1 MEEEDKDNRIENVDF
16 KPQRENVYNKL
27 LPYANELDKE
37 SLNLFKDIKTN
48 LVKSVLAR
56 EIRPGCMV
64 WTSRLNKYTR
74 IYGLKFSKEDHIA
87 LVKLYYELVTIP
99 DLEPTRINKFG
110 CTLNLL
116 LKKRLLSPDDLQ
128 LNWRPLYDLCV
139 RITEKSHSDIGMYKY
154 SASLEVVIESLIRIC
169 RLYFPV
175 EATQEILDEF
185 RPHLYPYD
193 NTHITSAIHY
203 FELFLPI
210 VTPPEKK
217 HLGYELWLEEF
228 LELWKVCHNANL
240 WENHLT
246 WLLAR
251 LASYNNGR
259 INWEPYIP
267 IMFVRFKRV
276 FHLPVSYRKR
286 QSRKPFKIDIAA
298 MANWMVCCLGGQ
310 SEVAFH
316 HLEKFMQTLETYY
329 HPANFGKW
337 SAKLRELLKKLSF
350 YFVQRVHCERFKKPT
365 WEFQTSDDFKL
376 TDADIERFVNIMKPC
391 LEQAM
396 FSGHGSQEV
405 AFAMQYLAALRPDII
420 VPIVLDKLYFSMDSL
435 TEPHKLTS
443 SMICTTSVARFM
455 AHGAK
460 NNYPEGPTH
469 VFPLLTSLLPGIDP
483 NDVMK
488 CLMTFNLISHFCN
501 LAPLV
506 NSSEASKYYDDLTEE
521 EHTICEASAGLEDF
535 VLQFFDRICAWVE
548 SNSLEFV
555 RLEQSDNDNKSK
567 LESVSETVLFSVI
580 TALLYQ
586 CSPEIYSAALKK
598 FHAFATN
605 RILELKVSGKLVA
618 ILCACFAKTNPKET
632 LKMFLPDLCGTIER
646 LLGDNDDIIKEEQ
659 LNDELLYN
667 LLLLSEIL
675 DGRGELLNY
684 IDRITKILDRTLHMT
699 STQASRNRSII
710 VVAISPTMLP
720 SKRFL
725 NYSWGDAGDIKNLN
739 LSWYIPEKNEID
751 CIKMLLYKYL
761 LPELD
766 VLDKYSKGEIIL
778 ERKELRSRLR
788 IISAILACQSVLP
801 LWKEP
806 AIQLVDSVL
815 EPWAFELTIG
825 VPHTSVGRCWRHKNL
840 NLSWYIPEKTEID
853 CIKMLLYKYL
863 LPELDVLDKYSK
875 GEIIL
880 ERKELRSRLRIISAI
895 LACQSVLCRRIPK
908 HTVSMPDGR
917 NVRKVIAD
925 TMHNVQK
932 KILEIDEGDI
942 PRIYDILVFN
952 KFRGRDFESHWK
964 NFHVVKKVLEDRLH
978 QNKSHLR
985 YTLVDRIMLQHEF
998 RNESRTC
1005 TFTDTHK
1012 QIIEDLFE
1020 LSVSHYSEV
1029 RITAQKK
1036 LFSTLLTFLYS
1047 YQVIIPHITKILQL
1061 DPSEHREKFKGCLY
1075 VLLGSKNAG
1084 IITKHDWSLI
1094 KQLWPLIIKSKTSE
1108 KPSIVN
1114 LMGALTE
1121 AINNFPIISI
1131 KFEMPEKC
1139 LDAAYGLAKN
1149 YPQVSLERFQ
1159 EIIDAGP
1166 KLLKMEYQRKVSC
1179 YNETINS
1186 LLSACLNDNLHW
1198 RYYSMSLVFIK
1209 NLVHPDVKYN
1219 PEVIQFFMNALIS
1232 DSLEVR
1238 KIALRVFLYILV
1250 QNKQKY
1256 KKITIDPYAYG
1267 NNSKL
1272 TKMTPGIRPDNQWL
1286 LYNSK
1291 TKPLDSVEWEKPRY
1305 LHRRDYG
1312 YYAWPKTLETY
1323 APSSDQPTFAKRRD
1337 NLTEEE
1343 TTILKFFN
1351 EQNIEILIKYLS
1363 MEEKK
1368 GKDQFSGFRFLVFK
1382 NLFKMYEDHLLNLFV
1397 PHLQRLVQDGQE
1409 HSHRCTAEI
1418 IGGIMRGSKHWNFD
1432 QVENLWKILLP
1443 IIKKIFANMS
1453 VETLGDWG
1461 LCFAT
1466 ALNAI
1471 DPNRYHWILE
1481 FLMDNPLSE
1490 QTSFSSCCR
1499 IYILQNALNQQA
1511 WRNVELI
1518 SRLLEYLKGHLVH
1531 PFQNVRENI
1540 SLCLTVI
1547 FSENI
1552 GFSNGCNI
1560 SPPKVEDFFNYVM
1573 PKLNALYESTLHSSR
1588 PNEGNGNQENITNQM
1603 QLIHLNGNDEKDD
1616 IIRLFKTAC
1625 ILQNN
1630 DSDEELSTICTSFLA
1645 VMGHSLI
1652 LEEYIPAA
1660 LAAIETVSV
1669 CPFWSARAAIAE
1681 FIPVLVFHN
1690 FSTIIANE
1698 NWVAQI
1704 KRIVLQLLEDIQP
1717 EVRVTAAKTLSGLLH
1732 CRFIPN
1738 PNSLLSEFKLKSR
1751 TKIKT
1756 RSANTSSSNAQITT
1770 QTIRARHSAVLG
1782 MCAFV
1787 SCHPYD
1793 VPEYLSDI
1801 FLELGK
1807 HLNDPQPIPAAI
1819 HQTLGDFKRTHH
1831 DNWDIHKLKFT
1842 EDELDVLSDLT
1853 VPPSYYA

>member
-1 MEEEDKDNRIENVDF
+1 MEEEDTDKRLKKLGF
-16 KPQRENVYNKL
+16 KPQKENVYNKL

-37 SLNLFKDIKTN
+37 SKNLFKDIKTN

-110 CTLNLL
+110 CTLNFL
-116 LKKRLLSPDDLQ
+116 LKKKMLSPNDLQ
-128 LNWRPLYDLCV
+128 LEWRPLYDLCV
-139 RITEKSHSDIGMYKY
+139 RITEKSNSDIGMYKY
-154 SASLEVVIESLIRIC
+154 SSSLEVVIESLIRIC
-169 RLYFPV
+169 RLYFPI

-193 NTHITSAIHY
+193 NTHIASAIHY

-210 VTPPEKK
+210 ITPLEKK

-267 IMFVRFKRV
+267 IMFVRFKRA

-286 QSRKPFKIDIAA
+286 QSMRPFKIDVAA
-298 MANWMVCCLGGQ
+298 MANWMVCCLGGT
-310 SEVAFH
+310 SEVAFY
-316 HLEKFMQTLETYY
+316 HLEKFLQTLETYY

-337 SAKLRELLKKLSF
+337 SPKLRELLKKLAF

-376 TDADIERFVNIMKPC
+376 TDADIERFVKIMKPC

-420 VPIVLDKLYFSMDSL
+420 VPIVLDKLYTSMDSL

-443 SMICTTSVARFM
+443 SMICTTSIARFM
-455 AHGAK
+455 AYGAR

-483 NDVMK
+483 NDIMK
-488 CLMTFNLISHFCN
+488 CLMTFNLISHFSN

-506 NSSEASKYYDDLTEE
+506 NSSEASNYYDDLTEE
-521 EHTICEASAGLEDF
+521 EHAICESSAGLEDF

-548 SNSLEFV
+548 SNSLDFV
-555 RLEQSDNDNKSK
+555 RLEQSDNENKSR

-580 TALLYQ
+580 TAMLYQ
-586 CSPEIYSAALKK
+586 CSPEIYSTALKK
-598 FHAFATN
+598 VHSFATN

-632 LKMFLPDLCGTIER
+632 LKLFLPDLCGTIER

-659 LNDELLYN
+659 LDDELLYN

-675 DGRGELLNY
+675 DGRTELLNY

-699 STQASRNRSII
+699 STQGSRIAAHILNLVMTSLSFTQPIEYRSCNTSYDVHI
-710 VVAISPTMLP
+710 
-720 SKRFL
+720 KDFL
-725 NYSWGDAGDIKNLN
+725 TIRKWGEPGDLKNLN
-739 LSWYIPEKNEID
+739 LSWYVPEKAEID
-751 CIKMLLYKYL
+751 CIQMLLYKYL

-766 VLDKYSKGEIIL
+766 VLDKYSKGEMVL

-788 IISAILACQSVLP
+788 IVSAILACQSVLP

-825 VPHTSVGRCWRHKNL
+825 VPHTIN
-840 NLSWYIPEKTEID
+840 
-853 CIKMLLYKYL
+853 
-863 LPELDVLDKYSK
+863 
-875 GEIIL
+875 
-880 ERKELRSRLRIISAI
+880 
-895 LACQSVLCRRIPK
+895 
-908 HTVSMPDGR
+908 MPDGR
-917 NVRKVIAD
+917 NVRKVITD
-925 TMHNVQK
+925 TIHNVQK
-932 KILEIDEGDI
+932 KILEIDEGDTKSI
-942 PRIYDILVFN
+942 YNIVYIYDILVFN

-1005 TFTDTHK
+1005 TFTETHK

-1036 LFSTLLTFLYS
+1036 LFATISTFLYS
-1047 YQVIIPHITKILQL
+1047 YKVIIPHITKILQL
-1061 DPSEHREKFKGCLY
+1061 DPSEHHEKFKGCLY
-1075 VLLGSKNAG
+1075 VLLGSKNGA
-1084 IITKHDWSLI
+1084 IVSRHDWGLI
-1094 KQLWPLIIKSKTSE
+1094 KELWPLIIKSKTSE

-1114 LMGALTE
+1114 LMSALTD
-1121 AINNFPIISI
+1121 AVNNFPTISI
-1131 KFEMPEKC
+1131 KFQMPDKC
-1139 LDAAYGLAKN
+1139 LTAAYELAKN
-1149 YPQVSLERFQ
+1149 YPNVSLEGFQ
-1159 EIIDAGP
+1159 ETIDAGP
-1166 KLLKMEYQRKVSC
+1166 QMLETDYQRKVLC
-1179 YNETINS
+1179 YNQTIDS
-1186 LLSACLNDNLHW
+1186 LLNSCLNDNLHW
-1198 RYYSMSLVFIK
+1198 RYYSMTLVFLK
-1209 NLVHPDVKYN
+1209 NLVHPDIKYN
-1219 PEVIQFFMNALIS
+1219 PRVIQFFMNALIN

-1238 KIALRVFLYILV
+1238 KIAMRVFLYILV
-1250 QNKQKY
+1250 QNKPKY
-1256 KKITIDPYAYG
+1256 KKITIDPYSYG
-1267 NNSKL
+1267 SNSKAN
-1272 TKMTPGIRPDNQWL
+1272 KITPGIRPDNQWL
-1286 LYNSK
+1286 LYDSK
-1291 TKPLDSVEWEKPRY
+1291 TVPLNTEEWEKPRY
-1305 LHRRDYG
+1305 LHRRDFG
-1312 YYAWPKTLETY
+1312 YYAWPKKLETY
-1323 APSSDQPTFAKRRD
+1323 GPSHEQPTFAKRRD
-1337 NLTEEE
+1337 TLSEEE
-1343 TTILKFFN
+1343 NSILNFFN
-1351 EQNIEILIKYLS
+1351 EQNINILIKYLS

-1382 NLFKMYEDHLLNLFV
+1382 NLFKIFEDHLLEHFV
-1397 PHLQRLVQDGQE
+1397 PHLQLLAKDGQE
-1409 HSHRCTAEI
+1409 HSHRCIAEI
-1418 IGGIMRGSKHWNFD
+1418 IGGIMRGSKHWSFD
-1432 QVENLWKILLP
+1432 KVQNLWSILLP
-1443 IIKKIFANMS
+1443 IIKKIFTNMS

-1466 ALNAI
+1466 ALDSR
-1471 DPNRYHWILE
+1471 DPNRYHWLLE

-1518 SRLLEYLKGHLVH
+1518 SRLLEYLKGHLSH

-1540 SLCLTVI
+1540 SVCLTVI

-1560 SPPKVEDFFNYVM
+1560 SSPKVEDFFTYVM
-1573 PKLNALYESTLHSSR
+1573 PRLNTLYDITVDSMR
-1588 PNEGNGNQENITNQM
+1588 KNEGGETTQIANQM
-1603 QLIHLNGNDEKDD
+1603 QLIHLNNNGEKEER
-1616 IIRLFKTAC
+1616 IRLFKTVSKYVTGSVTRRNYAAVPSHYELLPLAC

-1630 DSDEELSTICTSFLA
+1630 DNDEELSTICSNFLA
-1645 VMGHSLI
+1645 VIGHSLI
-1652 LEEYIPAA
+1652 LKEYIPAA
-1660 LAAIETVSV
+1660 LAAIEKVSV

-1681 FIPVLVFHN
+1681 FIPVFVFHN
-1690 FSTIIANE
+1690 FSTVIANE
-1698 NWVAQI
+1698 EWVDKI
-1704 KRIVLQLLEDIQP
+1704 KMIVLQLLEDIQP
-1717 EVRVTAAKTLSGLLH
+1717 EVRVTAAKTLSGFLH
-1732 CRFIPN
+1732 CHFIPN
-1738 PNSLLSEFKLKSR
+1738 ADSLLSEFKLKSR
-1751 TKIKT
+1751 TKLKS
-1756 RSANTSSSNAQITT
+1756 RSGSTSSTVNIQNNS
-1770 QTIRARHSAVLG
+1770 QTIRTRHAAVLG

-1831 DNWDIHKLKFT
+1831 DNWDVHKLKFT
-1842 EDELDVLSDLT
+1842 EDELAVLSDLT